1 MPQNR
6 KSLEELT
13 REIEQLKEHIAELK
27 ENERYYKIIFDTSP
41 DTIVLLDPHA
51 PDVEWPIIDCNPAF
65 CEMNGYSHEE
75 LIGKSIDFLH
85 GAPEDL
91 EERPKFWQRLLK
103 EGTVQGEARHRRK
116 DGTEF
121 DVNFYTSLIVLNDR
135 EYVLGIDRDI
145 TERKQLEKQLYE
157 RRRSLHMI
165 ISAFPNVLLVVDGN
179 DRISAFFLPP
189 HFPPLMKKDDVAPE
203 QQLSQVLPEEMVEK
217 TLEALEQAR
226 KAGGS
231 GQFEQM
237 VIIED
242 SPHFFNIKTSHVEET
257 GDTLVIIDDV
267 TEQKRAERL
276 IAEQRDFANLVMN
289 TMGQGLVVVEDDGRF
304 EYKNT
309 AFMKLVGEDSDSPTL
324 GDMICPDDKETLKQI
339 LQQSAA
345 GGTASGEVGLLT
357 ADGDVITT
365 LAASVPKNKEQK
377 NSGAIVVFTDLT
389 QQKAIEEALS
399 SARDQA
405 IEASR
410 LKSEFLAN
418 MSHEIRTPLNA
429 IIGMTSLLMDTHLD
443 AEQYEYA
450 ETMRSAGNT
459 LLMLIN
465 DILDFSKIEA
475 GKLELERHP
484 FEIQDCVEEA
494 LDVLAPRATMKGLE
508 IAYNVETSLPGHVI
522 GDVTRVRQILFNL
535 IGNAVKFTDEG
546 EIIVSV
552 ESKKLETRKDQGD
565 LYEFHF
571 AVKDTGIGIP
581 GDRMNRLFS
590 AFTQVDASTTRRY
603 GGTGLGLTISKRL
616 SEMMGGRIWVE
627 SESGRGSTFHFTI
640 IAEEAPGMS
649 KSKAEWA
656 AGQLKGRKV
665 LIVDDNHTNR
675 RILYKYAESWGMQ
688 PTTVES
694 GPKALEI
701 IREDAGFDI
710 GVLDMQMPDMNGIQ
724 LAGKIREQLN
734 EQQMPLIMLSS
745 LGHHV
750 ETGEDAHLLQAQL
763 NKPVRPSRLFDS
775 MISLLVDMEGIVD
788 RKSMRPSAAEF
799 DPDMAKRHPLHIL
812 VAEDNVVNQK
822 VMLRMLERL
831 GYRADL
837 AANGFEVLES
847 LRRQPYDVVLMD
859 VQMPEMDG
867 TEAAQL
873 IRKEWQEKEQ
883 PHIIAVTAHALVG
896 DRERLLI
903 AGMDDYIAKP
913 VQINE
918 LTGALGKSLSL
929 PGRSVGKGA
938 PEMKS
943 NPALLDTSALDQ
955 LKDAM
960 GDAAREIIA
969 ELIDS
974 LEDEGHK
981 HLPKIF
987 DALKE
992 GDGETLSR
1000 SAHSLKG
1007 SSAALGAIKL
1017 SELCFELEQ
1026 LGHKSKLA
1034 EAEEAAGDIQSLFQE
1049 TINALREIEF

>member
-1 MPQNR
+1 MSQNQ
-6 KSLEELT
+6 KSPAESA
-13 REIEQLKEHIAELK
+13 REIEMLQKQIAELE
-27 ENERYYKIIFDTSP
+27 ENQRYYKIIFDTSP
-41 DTIVLLDPHA
+41 DTIVLLDPHD
-51 PDVEWPIIDCNPAF
+51 PDVEWSIVDCNPSF
-65 CEMNGYSHEE
+65 CKMNGYTREE

-91 EERPKFWQRLLK
+91 EGRPKFWQRLLK
-103 EGTVQGEARHRRK
+103 EGTIQGEARHRRK

-121 DVNFYTSLIVLNDR
+121 DVNFFTSLIVLNNQ

-145 TERKQLEKQLYE
+145 TERKLLEKQLYE

-165 ISAFPNVLLVVDGN
+165 ISAFPNVLLVVDAK
-179 DRISAFFLPP
+179 DQISAFFLPP
-189 HFPPLMKKDDVAPE
+189 HFPPLMKKKNVEPE
-203 QQLSQVLPEEMVEK
+203 QQLSQVLPDEMVEK
-217 TLEALEQAR
+217 TIEALELAR
-226 KAGGS
+226 EEAGS

-267 TEQKRAERL
+267 TERKRAERL

-289 TMGQGLVVVEDDGRF
+289 TMGQGLVVVKNDGRF

-309 AFMKLVGEDSDSPTL
+309 AFMRLVGEDSDSPAL
-324 GDMICPDDKETLKQI
+324 GDMICPDYKETLEKI
-339 LQQSAA
+339 LRHSAA
-345 GGTASGEVGLLT
+345 GRTASGEVGLLT
-357 ADGDVITT
+357 TNGDVITT
-365 LAASVPKNKEQK
+365 LATSVPKNKEQT

-389 QQKAIEEALS
+389 QQKGIEEALA

-429 IIGMTSLLMDTHLD
+429 IIGMTSLLMDTSLD

-475 GKLELERHP
+475 GKLELEQHP

-508 IAYNVETSLPGHVI
+508 IAYSLEPGLPGHVI
-522 GDVTRVRQILFNL
+522 GDVTRVRQVLFNL
-535 IGNAVKFTDEG
+535 IGNAVKFTDKG
-546 EIIVSV
+546 EIVVSV
-552 ESKKLETRKDQGD
+552 ESEKLETGEGQCN

-571 AVKDTGIGIP
+571 AVKDSGIGIP
-581 GDRMNRLFS
+581 EDRMNRLFS
-590 AFTQVDASTTRRY
+590 AFTQIDASTTRKY

-616 SEMMGGRIWVE
+616 VEMMGGRIWVE

-640 IAEEAPGMS
+640 VAEEAPGIS
-649 KSKAEWA
+649 KSDAEWV
-656 AGQLKGRKV
+656 AGQLKGQKA

-675 RILYKYAESWGMQ
+675 RILCKYAESWGMQ
-688 PTTVES
+688 PIAVES
-694 GPKALEI
+694 GPEALEI
-701 IREDAGFDI
+701 LKKDPEFDI
-710 GVLDMQMPDMNGIQ
+710 GILDMQMPDMDGVE
-724 LAGKIREQLN
+724 LASEIRKQFN
-734 EQQMPLIMLSS
+734 EKRLPLIMLSS
-745 LGHHV
+745 LGHTIGLD
-750 ETGEDAHLLQAQL
+750 EGARLFQMQL
-763 NKPVRPSRLFDS
+763 SKPVKPSRLFDCL
-775 MISLLVDMEGIVD
+775 ISILVKMDGEVRLKAI
-788 RKSMRPSAAEF
+788 RPATTEF
-799 DPDMAKRHPLHIL
+799 DPDMAKRHPLRIL

-837 AANGFEVLES
+837 AANGIEVLES
-847 LRRQPYDVVLMD
+847 LRRQPYDIVLMD

-867 TEAAQL
+867 TEAAQH
-873 IRKEWQEKEQ
+873 IREEWQKEEQ

-918 LTGALGKSLSL
+918 LTGALEKSLSISE
-929 PGRSVGKGA
+929 RSVEKGA
-938 PEMKS
+938 LKMKS
-943 NPALLDTSALDQ
+943 NPDLLDTSALDQ

-960 GDAAREIIA
+960 GDAAMEIIA

-974 LEDEGHK
+974 LEDEGNK
-981 HLPKIF
+981 HLPKILE
-987 DALKE
+987 ALQE
-992 GDGETLSR
+992 GDGETLNR

-1007 SSAALGAIKL
+1007 SSAALGAVKL
-1017 SELCFELEQ
+1017 SQLCFELEQ
-1026 LGHKSKLA
+1026 LGKQGKLA
-1034 EAEEAAGDIQSLFQE
+1034 EAEEVAKPIQDLFQDSLK
-1049 TINALREIEF
+1049 ALREIEF